1 MFTVSGVLRSCF
13 GSVASVSHKCSR
25 SNPSNGLIVGS
36 VNTLLLSGS
45 GSSSEGGDGL
55 SSSSIPKKP
64 LPLGGVLFLFYL
76 ASWERRDVR

>member
-1 MFTVSGVLRSCF
+1 MFTVSGVLRFCF

-25 SNPSNGLIVGS
+25 SNTSNGLIVGS

-45 GSSSEGGDGL
+45 GSSSEGDGL

-64 LPLGGVLFLFYL
+64 LPLGGVLFPVYL
-76 ASWERRDVR
+76 AS

>member
-1 MFTVSGVLRSCF
+1 MFTVSGVLHSCF
-13 GSVASVSHKCSR
+13 ISVASVSHKCPR

-45 GSSSEGGDGL
+45 GSSEGGDGL

-76 ASWERRDVR
+76 ASWER

>member
-13 GSVASVSHKCSR
+13 GSVASVSHKCSQ

-45 GSSSEGGDGL
+45 GSSSEGDGL

-64 LPLGGVLFLFYL
+64 LPLGGVLSPVYL
-76 ASWERRDVR
+76 AL

>member
-1 MFTVSGVLRSCF
+1 MFTVSGVLHSCF

-45 GSSSEGGDGL
+45 GSSSEGDGL
-55 SSSSIPKKP
+55 SSSRIPKKP
-64 LPLGGVLFLFYL
+64 LPLGGVLSLVYL
-76 ASWERRDVR
+76 AS

>member
-25 SNPSNGLIVGS
+25 SNPSNGLMVGS

-45 GSSSEGGDGL
+45 GSSSEGDGL
-55 SSSSIPKKP
+55 SSSNIPKKP
-64 LPLGGVLFLFYL
+64 LPLGGVLFPVYL
-76 ASWERRDVR
+76 AS